1 MRELANKDLEG
12 AFLHTAA
19 HFGQAEVIKILAK
32 KSKRGL
38 KFDER
43 VGLLEHIP
51 LHVAVTGGHERV
63 VMLLVAL
70 GADVNVRKSTNI
82 TPLHEAAKK
91 KGEMVELL
99 LRLGAHVDARANNN
113 VTPLHLAVTSG
124 DCMAVKALLEYGGKL
139 SSPLSFSPFLVLFH
153 FCIFYFDIFY
163 LYYSIQAN
171 VNAKNDHGFMPLHI
185 AVAYWLML
193 VRGIFSPLFP
203 SPSHSFLPFFF

>member
-139 SSPLSFSPFLVLFH
+139 SSPLSFFPSFSFFGFVLFSLS
-153 FCIFYFDIFY
+153 FY
-163 LYYSIQAN
+163 L
-171 VNAKNDHGFMPLHI
+171 
-185 AVAYWLML
+185 
-193 VRGIFSPLFP
+193 IFFIYIILFKRM
-203 SPSHSFLPFFF
+203 